1 MPTIGRHVA
10 KLSGY
15 APALPTPFNDNGDV
29 DGEAF
34 ERLCDLQITCGAT
47 ALVVCGTTGESATLT
62 SEEQRELIRIAVAV
76 SRGRVPVIAG
86 AGSNATD
93 HAIALAKDAEATG
106 ADAVLSVVPYYN
118 RPTQAGLYAHFREIA
133 ASTGLPV
140 ILYDVPSRTACALAD
155 ATIAR
160 LAELPRII
168 GLKDSSGDATR
179 PLRLRALVG
188 PDFRLLSGDDA
199 LGLAF
204 LAQGGDGC
212 ISVAS
217 NVAPGLCHNMFLA
230 WRQGPAARAQRLARP
245 IAQLTAALFCET
257 NPVALKYALSLFGLM
272 SPRVRLPL
280 VELSDQYKPGI
291 AAILTELCDTC
302 PEATIG
308 RIGGPIRAGRRA
320 MVG

>member
-1 MPTIGRHVA
+1 MPLPWPKMPKRP
-10 KLSGY
+10 
-15 APALPTPFNDNGDV
+15 APTRSCPSCL
-29 DGEAF
+29 
-34 ERLCDLQITCGAT
+34 I
-47 ALVVCGTTGESATLT
+47 TTGRRRRVFTPISVRLPPRPDCRLSSTT
-62 SEEQRELIRIAVAV
+62 FHREPRAPLR
-76 SRGRVPVIAG
+76 
-86 AGSNATD
+86 
-93 HAIALAKDAEATG
+93 
-106 ADAVLSVVPYYN
+106 
-118 RPTQAGLYAHFREIA
+118 
-133 ASTGLPV
+133 
-140 ILYDVPSRTACALAD
+140 D

-168 GLKDSSGDATR
+168 GLKDSSGDVTR

-212 ISVAS
+212 ISVTS
-217 NVAPGLCHNMFLA
+217 NVAPGLCRKMFLA
-230 WRQGPAARAQRLARP
+230 WRQGPATRAQRLARP

-280 VELSDQYKPGI
+280 VELGDQYKPGI
-291 AAILTELCDTC
+291 AAILTELCDAC

-308 RIGGPIRAGRRA
+308 RISGPIPAGRRA

>member
-47 ALVVCGTTGESATLT
+47 ALVVCGTTRESVTLT

-217 NVAPGLCHNMFLA
+217 NVAPGLCRNMFLA